1 MDKPLMNDGSEV
13 MDIQGILEH
22 LPHRYPFLLVDKVTH
37 IKLGQSLTAVKNI
50 SFNEPQFTGHFPNKP
65 IYPGV
70 LIIEALAQASGI
82 LSYRSNNSKH
92 SNDKLFY
99 LVGVDKTRFKKPVI
113 PGDQLILQ
121 IDVIKQKRGVWK
133 FNTIA
138 SVDGQVVASAELMC
152 AERDS

>member
-1 MDKPLMNDGSEV
+1 MDEALMNDESEK
-13 MDIQGILEH
+13 MDIEDILEH

-37 IKLGQSLTAVKNI
+37 IELGKSLTAVKNV

-82 LSYRSNNSKH
+82 LSYRSTNSKP
-92 SNDKLFY
+92 SSEKLFY
-99 LVGVDKTRFKKPVI
+99 LVGVDKTRFKKTVI

-121 IDVIKQKRGVWK
+121 IDVIKAKRGVWK
-133 FNTIA
+133 FAAIA
-138 SVDGQVVASAELMC
+138 SVDGQMVATAELMC

>member
-1 MDKPLMNDGSEV
+1 MK
-13 MDIQGILEH
+13 
-22 LPHRYPFLLVDKVTH
+22 
-37 IKLGQSLTAVKNI
+37 SLTAIKNI

-92 SNDKLFY
+92 SSDKLFY

-121 IDVIKQKRGVWK
+121 IDVIKQTRGVWK
-133 FNTIA
+133 FNTVA
-138 SVDGQVVASAELMC
+138 SVDGLVVASAELMC